1 MGDDAMSKW
10 GVDTNDLILCDAC
23 FCCLRTCCCK
33 MGTDLICCT
42 VVDDRMCFQIGLGC
56 CDCGC
61 LSPSTCVKSQAQCLC
76 LAGGCA
82 FPCDDDMP
90 CMLALLGLACLP
102 SFGCCQK
109 ISTLKGK
116 TSNQSAN
123 SVSGSVNNL
132 GTAAVGTTSNAVNSV
147 TKMAAPDRSCC

>member
-1 MGDDAMSKW
+1 MGIDDAMSKW
-10 GVDTNDLILCDAC
+10 GVDTNDLILCDTC
-23 FCCLRTCCCK
+23 FCCHDALYCEMPDCIGCSSKDECCCCIRTCCCK

-56 CDCGC
+56 CGCGC

-123 SVSGSVNNL
+123 SVS
-132 GTAAVGTTSNAVNSV
+132 
-147 TKMAAPDRSCC
+147 